1 MSAQID
7 RLHLHGGAGAGLES
21 VVAAERELEARARE
35 LGRPLLN
42 LTYAD
47 TKRFP
52 PPPWALEAFTRAAGG
67 GGPTYTPYRG
77 DAEVRQRVARSLAA
91 FLGRP
96 VDPERDLIL
105 TPGSQAALFTILAAM
120 LETGDRVI
128 LADPDYLAYER
139 LVTFLGA
146 SVDRLDLH
154 LAGGSGTFDAEQLR
168 GLVVANTRCI
178 VLSNPN
184 NPTGAVLS
192 AEAVELVADVAREH
206 ELIVVIDELYSRLIY
221 DERPYV
227 HLGTLEGM
235 AERSVTVLGPSKTES
250 LSGYRL
256 GVAVAPAAM
265 IDAMEDVLSVAALR
279 APAYAQWALVHWLV
293 DDEQFIRARVAD
305 YQQLRDVTVE
315 RLGASSAID
324 VVVPGGT
331 AYAFPSL
338 TDPAVSDQDVAL
350 ALIDQAGLI
359 VNPGYQFG
367 SNGRGSFRIC
377 FAQEERAWEQALE
390 RISHTLEGLLGR

>member
-1 MSAQID
+1 MSVQID
-7 RLHLHGGAGAGLES
+7 RLHLHGGAGTGLES
-21 VVAAERELEARARE
+21 VVAAERELEARATE

-52 PPPWALEAFTRAAGG
+52 PPPWALEAFTRAAAG

-77 DAEVRQRVARSLAA
+77 DAEVRRHVARSLTA
-91 FLGRP
+91 FLRRP
-96 VDPERDLIL
+96 VDPERELIL
-105 TPGSQAALFTILAAM
+105 TPGSQAALFTALAAM

-154 LAGGSGTFDAEQLR
+154 LDAGSGTFDAEQLR
-168 GLVVANTRCI
+168 ALVGANTRCI

-206 ELIVVIDELYSRLIY
+206 ELFVVIDELYSRLIY

-256 GVAVAPAAM
+256 GVAVAPAET

-279 APAYAQWALVHWLV
+279 APAYAQWALVHWLA
-293 DDEQFIRARVAD
+293 DDEQFISDRVAD
-305 YQQLRDVTVE
+305 YQRLRDMTVE
-315 RLGASSAID
+315 RLGVSPAID

-338 TDPAVSDQDVAL
+338 TDKSPSDQDVAL
-350 ALIDQAGLI
+350 ALMEQADLI
-359 VNPGYQFG
+359 INPGYQFG
-367 SNGRGSFRIC
+367 ANGRGSFRIC
-377 FAQEERAWEQALE
+377 FAQDERAWEQALE
-390 RISHTLEGLLGR
+390 RIASTLEGLLGR